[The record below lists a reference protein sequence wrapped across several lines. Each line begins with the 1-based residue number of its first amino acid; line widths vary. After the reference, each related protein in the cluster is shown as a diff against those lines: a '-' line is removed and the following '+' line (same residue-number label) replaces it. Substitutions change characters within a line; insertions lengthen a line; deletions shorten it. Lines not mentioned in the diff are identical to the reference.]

1 MRGSYVVETRAICLA
16 FFLQKKMHKIL
27 PQNSRNLI
35 LLILDRRK
43 DTNHYFNI
51 SLNSQSR
58 NIRILLTLPSEIEDS
73 HALYHIIGQVLIRM
87 NQGVHQK
94 LKNRIGVLASE
105 SDSPVRV
112 GIISCNRKFLK
123 AMKVVENRG
132 LSISG
137 IITKPTKPFK

>member
-87 NQGVHQK
+87 NQGGHEGGTLISTARIEDYQF
-94 LKNRIGVLASE
+94 LGLLQNLQNRLN
-105 SDSPVRV
+105 DP
-112 GIISCNRKFLK
+112 
-123 AMKVVENRG
+123 
-132 LSISG
+132 LSYQ
-137 IITKPTKPFK
+137 